1 MFLDRRFLQNKLL
14 SSSSFT
20 PLDTLNLN
28 REKSLKLMSSPYTL
42 SPILAVLLAACGGGG
57 TVRVPVYLTDPDN
70 QNPRPDGPGEPPVR
84 PDGPGVGPGGDG
96 DFNAQPFDIF
106 VADGII
112 EGARVYVDINGNGQ
126 IDEGDVLI
134 GTTDQTGAVRNI
146 PGEYAGE
153 QILADVAGALD
164 LFTGETIPDGIVYR
178 AKVNEFG
185 RDDVVLSPIS
195 TAIADIVEALM
206 AIEQQLIEEEATEQ
220 AFLRLFGANSG
231 VTEEHLND
239 PDSFILPTDA
249 APKPLQSPGG
259 IREKIATAAIK
270 LQLLMEETPE
280 TEERIAKL
288 IDADGFTDD
297 DLQNPGTST
306 DRVNTARSI
315 AQGKPLA
322 SPDADRGENPG
333 NIDEDNALLIDVA
346 DWGFRDPVGNVNQEV
361 SALVQL
367 RIVGIE
373 LTRDDGSVLRG
384 NAVGK
389 LVLADGTEEITF
401 PPGLENSALEVVT
414 SERSLFKKRTG
425 ALNASLTVIDQNI
438 RENVMLAEN
447 LKERMEI
454 IKPLV
459 EKGYEPRLTL
469 LELESNYEQT
479 VLAAQ
484 KARDEYKA
492 TIDNFRADAASQ
504 LAEHE
509 VAARQAGAREDAYL
523 AKVRHADVR
532 APSSGIVTSVKV
544 KTVGA
549 VLQAGTVLAEIV
561 PDEQSLL
568 IRARLPADDVANVY
582 PGQIA
587 QVSLSTYDVSR
598 YGSLEGIVQRIAQNT
613 TQEEGIP
620 PYYVTMIEVPNP
632 QFSKSETPVEITT
645 GTPTVIDIIGKK
657 RTVLSYILT
666 PLERAAG
673 VAFREQ

>member
-1 MFLDRRFLQNKLL
+1 MFLDRRFLQNRLL

-28 REKSLKLMSSPYTL
+28 REKSLKLRSSPYTL

-57 TVRVPVYLTDPDN
+57 TVRVPVYLSDPDN
-70 QNPRPDGPGEPPVR
+70 KNPSPNAGEPPVR
-84 PDGPGVGPGGDG
+84 PDGGPGIGPGGVG

-112 EGARVYVDINGNGQ
+112 EGARVYVDM
-126 IDEGDVLI
+126 DEDVKATFDDNEIQL
-134 GTTDQTGAVRNI
+134 
-146 PGEYAGE
+146 
-153 QILADVAGALD
+153 VASL
-164 LFTGETIPDGIVYR
+164 V
-178 AKVNEFG
+178 
-185 RDDVVLSPIS
+185 
-195 TAIADIVEALM
+195 AIARLKAEA
-206 AIEQQLIEEEATEQ
+206 E
-220 AFLRLFGANSG
+220 GA
-231 VTEEHLND
+231 
-239 PDSFILPTDA
+239 
-249 APKPLQSPGG
+249 
-259 IREKIATAAIK
+259 
-270 LQLLMEETPE
+270 
-280 TEERIAKL
+280 
-288 IDADGFTDD
+288 
-297 DLQNPGTST
+297 
-306 DRVNTARSI
+306 
-315 AQGKPLA
+315 
-322 SPDADRGENPG
+322 
-333 NIDEDNALLIDVA
+333 
-346 DWGFRDPVGNVNQEV
+346 
-361 SALVQL
+361 
-367 RIVGIE
+367 
-373 LTRDDGSVLRG
+373 
-384 NAVGK
+384 
-389 LVLADGTEEITF
+389 EEITF

-438 RENVMLAEN
+438 RENEMLAKN
-447 LKERMEI
+447 LKERVGI

-459 EKGYEPRLTL
+459 EKGYEPKLSL
-469 LELESNYEQT
+469 LELESNQEQAI
-479 VLAAQ
+479 LAAQ

-492 TIDNFRADAASQ
+492 TVDNFRADAASQ

-523 AKVRHADVR
+523 TKVRHADVR
-532 APSSGIVTSVKV
+532 APSSGIITSVSV

-568 IRARLPADDVANVY
+568 IRARLPADDEANVY

-673 VAFREQ
+673 VAFREQQNYHFYQEGG

>member
-1 MFLDRRFLQNKLL
+1 MFVNLSPLAFRSVAFPQFSFKRSPKNNYMHRLPTKGWSESKNRKVDFENMFLDRRFLQNKLL

-20 PLDTLNLN
+20 SLDTLNLN
-28 REKSLKLMSSPYTL
+28 REKSLKLISSPYTL

-57 TVRVPVYLTDPDN
+57 TVKVPVYITDPDSPN
-70 QNPRPDGPGEPPVR
+70 PNPRPDTGMPPVTPDGGGPGV
-84 PDGPGVGPGGDG
+84 GPGVGPGGPG
-96 DFNAQPFDIF
+96 DFNAQPFNIF

-112 EGARVYVDINGNGQ
+112 ESALVYVDV
-126 IDEGDVLI
+126 DEDVKATFDDNEIQL
-134 GTTDQTGAVRNI
+134 
-146 PGEYAGE
+146 
-153 QILADVAGALD
+153 VASL
-164 LFTGETIPDGIVYR
+164 V
-178 AKVNEFG
+178 
-185 RDDVVLSPIS
+185 
-195 TAIADIVEALM
+195 AIARLKAEA
-206 AIEQQLIEEEATEQ
+206 E
-220 AFLRLFGANSG
+220 GA
-231 VTEEHLND
+231 
-239 PDSFILPTDA
+239 
-249 APKPLQSPGG
+249 
-259 IREKIATAAIK
+259 
-270 LQLLMEETPE
+270 
-280 TEERIAKL
+280 
-288 IDADGFTDD
+288 
-297 DLQNPGTST
+297 
-306 DRVNTARSI
+306 
-315 AQGKPLA
+315 
-322 SPDADRGENPG
+322 
-333 NIDEDNALLIDVA
+333 
-346 DWGFRDPVGNVNQEV
+346 
-361 SALVQL
+361 
-367 RIVGIE
+367 
-373 LTRDDGSVLRG
+373 
-384 NAVGK
+384 
-389 LVLADGTEEITF
+389 EEITF

-438 RENVMLAEN
+438 RENEMLAEN
-447 LKERMEI
+447 LKERVEI

-459 EKGYEPRLTL
+459 EKGYEPKLTL

-492 TIDNFRADAASQ
+492 TVDNFRADAASQ

-532 APSSGIVTSVKV
+532 APSNGIVTSVKV

-582 PGQIA
+582 PGRIA

-598 YGSLEGIVQRIAQNT
+598 YGSLEGLVQRIAQNT

-620 PYYVTMIEVPNP
+620 LYYVTMIEVPNP
-632 QFSKSETPVEITT
+632 KFSKSETPVEITT

>member
-1 MFLDRRFLQNKLL
+1 MSDVNPENPDNNQDAEVAAPSRFSLAKDWVKNWVISKWAIVSHYARPYVMPVVAFL
-14 SSSSFT
+14 
-20 PLDTLNLN
+20 
-28 REKSLKLMSSPYTL
+28 EKHIKA
-42 SPILAVLLAACGGGG
+42 LAVSFWQG
-57 TVRVPVYLTDPDN
+57 PVG
-70 QNPRPDGPGEPPVR
+70 R
-84 PDGPGVGPGGDG
+84 
-96 DFNAQPFDIF
+96 F
-106 VADGII
+106 I
-112 EGARVYVDINGNGQ
+112 EKNWQ
-126 IDEGDVLI
+126 
-134 GTTDQTGAVRNI
+134 
-146 PGEYAGE
+146 
-153 QILADVAGALD
+153 
-164 LFTGETIPDGIVYR
+164 
-178 AKVNEFG
+178 K
-185 RDDVVLSPIS
+185 
-195 TAIADIVEALM
+195 
-206 AIEQQLIEEEATEQ
+206 
-220 AFLRLFGANSG
+220 FL
-231 VTEEHLND
+231 
-239 PDSFILPTDA
+239 
-249 APKPLQSPGG
+249 
-259 IREKIATAAIK
+259 ATAAGKWLAAIVKAKWDELVVQFEKVREIYRK
-270 LQLLMEETPE
+270 LTSPPPDPLMAAMMMQNEPIDLPDDDITMTGNKVFLYITTFFTVLVLWAAFTELDEVVRAEGTVVPPGDVQVVQNRLPGSVVDIQVKLGDYVEKGQVLFRLEDEDVKATFDDNEIQLVSSLVA
-280 TEERIAKL
+280 IARLKAE
-288 IDADGFTDD
+288 ADG
-297 DLQNPGTST
+297 
-306 DRVNTARSI
+306 A
-315 AQGKPLA
+315 
-322 SPDADRGENPG
+322 
-333 NIDEDNALLIDVA
+333 
-346 DWGFRDPVGNVNQEV
+346 
-361 SALVQL
+361 
-367 RIVGIE
+367 
-373 LTRDDGSVLRG
+373 
-384 NAVGK
+384 
-389 LVLADGTEEITF
+389 EEITF

-414 SERSLFKKRTG
+414 SERSLFQKRTG

-469 LELESNYEQT
+469 LELESNYDQT
-479 VLAAQ
+479 ILAAQ

-532 APSSGIVTSVKV
+532 APSSGIVTTVKV

-598 YGSLEGIVQRIAQNT
+598 YGSLEGMVQRIAQNT

-620 PYYVTMIEVPNP
+620 PYYVIMIEVPNP